1 VPSAAVQARLAANLR
16 ERIASRG
23 LSLDTAADLAGVSR
37 RQLYS
42 VLSGDRDATVGW
54 LEKLADV
61 LEVDVAEL
69 LKPRPESDT

>member
-1 VPSAAVQARLAANLR
+1 MPSAAVQARLAANLR

-42 VLSGDRDATVGW
+42 VLSGERDATVGW

-61 LEVDVAEL
+61 LEIDVVDL
-69 LKPRPESDT
+69 LMPRADTDP

>member
-1 VPSAAVQARLAANLR
+1 MPSAAVQARLAANLR